1 MKTTL
6 LTTIALSAFLALAPP
21 PSFADEAAPQADPPA
36 VVIYSPADA
45 QAVLDARLN
54 ALKTVIRLSAEQ
66 EKLWAPVETAIRQIA
81 ANSAA
86 RRAQRAEAPEPASFV
101 DILERTADAEA
112 IRAAELKTL
121 VEALKPLVASLTPE
135 QQRRMPAFLGLREAI
150 HGAPQPTA
158 ELWLFEEEQ

>member
-1 MKTTL
+1 MKTT
-6 LTTIALSAFLALAPP
+6 LTTIALSALLALAPLL
-21 PSFADEAAPQADPPA
+21 SFADDVAPQADPPA
-36 VVIYSPADA
+36 VVVYSPADG

-66 EKLWAPVETAIRQIA
+66 EKFWAPVEAAIRQIA

-86 RRAQRAEAPEPASFV
+86 RRAQRAEAPEPGTFV

-121 VEALKPLVASLTPE
+121 VEALKTLVASLTAE